1 MTWGRPDLLA
11 WLAAGVPLAWALAA
25 LGRKRRRGMGRLAG
39 PETLEA
45 MAPGWDAGA
54 AGRRLAWRMAALAL
68 VLAALARPQWGSH
81 WEDVKRRG
89 LDMAVVLD
97 TSRSMEARDML
108 PSRLQQ
114 AKWGVRE
121 LLGRLRG
128 DRVALVPFAGS
139 SVVQC
144 PLTSDYAA
152 FALMLDD
159 VYCGII
165 PRGGTAIE
173 QALRTA
179 MDVLPEDGEA
189 DRAILLVTDGEDHE
203 GDPMALAEELKRRGI
218 KLYAIGIGT
227 LGGEMVPGEGGT
239 GYFKDRQGQVVQTV
253 LREDL
258 LQRLALAT
266 GGAYARSAPG
276 DSGLARVF
284 EESISRLERDERET
298 RQAEVRE
305 ERFPWALAGAL
316 LCLAG
321 EAAVRSRRKT
331 AGG

>member
-1 MTWGRPDLLA
+1 
-11 WLAAGVPLAWALAA
+11 
-25 LGRKRRRGMGRLAG
+25 
-39 PETLEA
+39 
-45 MAPGWDAGA
+45 MAPGWEKGGGA
-54 AGRRLAWRMAALAL
+54 RRLAWRLAAMAL
-68 VLAALARPQWGSH
+68 VLAALARPQWGTH

-114 AKWGVRE
+114 AKWGIRD
-121 LLGRLRG
+121 LLGRLKG
-128 DRVALVPFAGS
+128 DRVALVPFAGAA
-139 SVVQC
+139 VVQC
-144 PLTSDYAA
+144 PLTTDYAA
-152 FALMLDD
+152 FALTLDD

-165 PRGGTAIE
+165 PRGGTAIA

-179 MDVLPEDGEA
+179 MEVLPEDGAA

-203 GDPMALAEELKRRGI
+203 GDLEAVGAELKRRGI
-218 KLYAIGIGT
+218 KVYAIGIGT
-227 LGGEMVPGEGGT
+227 LGGEMVPGADGK
-239 GYFKDRQGQVVQTV
+239 GYFKDRQGQVVQTM
-253 LREDL
+253 LREEG
-258 LQRLALAT
+258 LQRLALET
-266 GGAYARSAPG
+266 GGAYVRSAPG

-305 ERFPWALAGAL
+305 ERFAWALAGAL

-321 EAAVRSRRKT
+321 EAATRRKRR
-331 AGG
+331 